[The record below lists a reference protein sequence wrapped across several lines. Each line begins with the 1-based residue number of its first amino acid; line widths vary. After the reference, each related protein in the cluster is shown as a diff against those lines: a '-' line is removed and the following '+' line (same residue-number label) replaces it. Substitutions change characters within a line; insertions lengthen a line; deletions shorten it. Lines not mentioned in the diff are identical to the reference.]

1 MARAKRKSKPAVIYD
16 VHEIFGGEAKIF
28 KVDASGDVWQ
38 FRMWIAEEKKY
49 VRKSLKTRDLKTAI
63 ERGKTLYLEMY
74 SDVRTGKK
82 IFGITVGELV
92 EQYLEWRRE
101 DASTG
106 RITAERVGTI
116 RAHLK
121 HFVDYKGHSLK
132 LCELDR
138 QSLYDFASYRKL
150 KNPTCH
156 DVTIVNE
163 QSTINHMMKFAFR
176 RGLAHFDGF
185 EFRKLNVNK
194 DDVIRRDTFSLEE
207 YDKLVKFLRTYTSK
221 KASES
226 DEVRNERLIVRDC
239 ILIAANTMMRVG
251 ELWQMRWSDIERY
264 ETVQDADGEKRLLVS
279 ILVRAEISKTRKTR
293 RVIARGGEYFQRLK
307 ERSVGVGPDDFVFG
321 PISGRTTKANEKR
334 YAHWKAIMA
343 GMGIDYKARNLTWY
357 SLRHFGITC
366 RIRAGVRLSEIATIA
381 GTSTTYIDKHYGHI
395 DDQMLKS
402 AAMQT
407 FKISK
412 EGVIIFKSS

>member
-1 MARAKRKSKPAVIYD
+1 VARAKRKSKPAVIYD
-16 VHEIFGGEAKIF
+16 VHEIFGGEAKIY

-92 EQYLEWRRE
+92 EQYVEWRRE

-150 KNPTCH
+150 KSPTCR

-251 ELWQMRWSDIERY
+251 
-264 ETVQDADGEKRLLVS
+264 
-279 ILVRAEISKTRKTR
+279 
-293 RVIARGGEYFQRLK
+293 
-307 ERSVGVGPDDFVFG
+307 
-321 PISGRTTKANEKR
+321 
-334 YAHWKAIMA
+334 
-343 GMGIDYKARNLTWY
+343 
-357 SLRHFGITC
+357 
-366 RIRAGVRLSEIATIA
+366 
-381 GTSTTYIDKHYGHI
+381 
-395 DDQMLKS
+395 
-402 AAMQT
+402 
-407 FKISK
+407 
-412 EGVIIFKSS
+412 